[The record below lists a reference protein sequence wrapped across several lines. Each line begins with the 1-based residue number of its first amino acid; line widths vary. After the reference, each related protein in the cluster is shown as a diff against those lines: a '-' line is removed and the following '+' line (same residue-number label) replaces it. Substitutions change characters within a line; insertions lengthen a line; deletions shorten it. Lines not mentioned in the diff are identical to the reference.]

1 MIFSIE
7 FPEALRK
14 PLDLLNSNV
23 RGARGKKRRKSIL
36 MPRLLPFTF
45 CFLLFAAQLP
55 LCLFRLPQ
63 LFPTPA
69 ARDRP
74 DRTRQTRR
82 DQTAPPASDRFCR
95 PPEPLLFFATVS
107 FFAPLSLHQNRVSGA
122 KSAPLTFEYNR
133 SSCFFRAF
141 GQSRLITFIPVFSPE
156 GFWFHFGKI
165 GASD

>member
-1 MIFSIE
+1 MPKVNQSPLAQNTKIKNFNIE
-7 FPEALRK
+7 FPGALRK
-14 PLDLLNSNV
+14 PLDLLYSNV

-36 MPRLLPFTF
+36 MPRLPPFTF

-55 LCLFRLPQ
+55 LCLFRLPP

-95 PPEPLLFFATVS
+95 PPEPSLFLLLSLFL
-107 FFAPLSLHQNRVSGA
+107 PLSRCI
-122 KSAPLTFEYNR
+122 KIEFPEPKAPP
-133 SSCFFRAF
+133 
-141 GQSRLITFIPVFSPE
+141 SRLNLIGLGAFSGPL
-156 GFWFHFGKI
+156 GI
-165 GASD
+165 QC

>member
-1 MIFSIE
+1 MPKVNQSPLAQNAKIKIFNIE

-14 PLDLLNSNV
+14 PLDLLYSNV

-55 LCLFRLPQ
+55 LCLFRLPP

-74 DRTRQTRR
+74 DRTRQTRQLR
-82 DQTAPPASDRFCR
+82 PDSSAPPSDRFCR
-95 PPEPLLFFATVS
+95 PPEPLLFLLLSLFL
-107 FFAPLSLHQNRVSGA
+107 PLSRCI
-122 KSAPLTFEYNR
+122 KIEFPEPKAPP
-133 SSCFFRAF
+133 
-141 GQSRLITFIPVFSPE
+141 SRLNIIGLGAFSGPL
-156 GFWFHFGKI
+156 GI
-165 GASD
+165 QC